1 MISVEEA
8 WAFLAQTEA
17 LSGHETVPL
26 CDAAGRVLSSDVAA
40 QRTQPPVHVSAMDG
54 YALRF
59 QDVSQGQTQFDIIG
73 EVPAGN
79 RFDGSLAEGQTVR
92 IFTGAAVPDGADHI
106 VIQEDVTRD
115 GTQMRLTAPQDKP
128 AHIRRAGQD
137 FAGGDILLSAG
148 RVLTAADLAL
158 AANGNHAD
166 LCVTPRPRIAFIAS
180 GDELKPAGQAL
191 GEVDI
196 PDSLGAALAA
206 LVSQWG
212 GVPVGH
218 ALTPDDPAQF
228 AAAVQALPQADI
240 YVPIGGASVGAYD
253 FAKQVFADL
262 GYQMVFSKIAV
273 KPGKPCWFATT
284 ASSSAS
290 SVALGLPGNP
300 ASAMVTAHLFL
311 RPLIAHLAGR
321 SAALPW
327 AHGRLTA
334 ALSANGGRENFLR
347 GEFSI
352 DDTGQVQ
359 LCASAKQDS
368 ALTSVFSAAN
378 CLIRR
383 PIEDAARQPGDV
395 VAFLPL

>member
-1 MISVEEA
+1 M
-8 WAFLAQTEA
+8 
-17 LSGHETVPL
+17 
-26 CDAAGRVLSSDVAA
+26 C
-40 QRTQPPVHVSAMDG
+40 
-54 YALRF
+54 
-59 QDVSQGQTQFDIIG
+59 
-73 EVPAGN
+73 
-79 RFDGSLAEGQTVR
+79 
-92 IFTGAAVPDGADHI
+92 
-106 VIQEDVTRD
+106 
-115 GTQMRLTAPQDKP
+115 RL
-128 AHIRRAGQD
+128 
-137 FAGGDILLSAG
+137 
-148 RVLTAADLAL
+148 
-158 AANGNHAD
+158 
-166 LCVTPRPRIAFIAS
+166 
-180 GDELKPAGQAL
+180 
-191 GEVDI
+191 
-196 PDSLGAALAA
+196 
-206 LVSQWG
+206 
-212 GVPVGH
+212 
-218 ALTPDDPAQF
+218 
-228 AAAVQALPQADI
+228 
-240 YVPIGGASVGAYD
+240 GASVGAYD

-284 ASSSAS
+284 SSSSSAS

-321 SAALPW
+321 AAALPW

-359 LCASAKQDS
+359 LCASSKQDS

>member
-8 WAFLAQTEA
+8 WAFLAQTKA
-17 LSGHETVPL
+17 LSGRETVPL
-26 CDAAGRVLSSDVAA
+26 SDAAGRVLSDDVAA

-79 RFDGSLAEGQTVR
+79 RFDGSLAEGQAVR

-115 GTQMRLTAPQDKP
+115 GAQIRITAPQDNP
-128 AHIRRAGQD
+128 VHIRRAGQD
-137 FAGGDILLSAG
+137 FASGDILLSAG

-166 LCVTPRPRIAFIAS
+166 LRVTPRPRIAFIAS
-180 GDELKPAGQAL
+180 GDELKPAGQAM
-191 GEVDI
+191 GEIDI
-196 PDSLGAALAA
+196 PDSLAAALAA

-273 KPGKPCWFATT
+273 KPGKPCWFAEMPERL
-284 ASSSAS
+284 
-290 SVALGLPGNP
+290 VLGLPGNP
-300 ASAMVTAHLFL
+300 SSALVTATLFL
-311 RPLIAHLAGR
+311 RPLIERLAGR
-321 SAALPW
+321 PVQPLAQRLLTGCLTHDLPANGPRESW
-327 AHGRLTA
+327 LRGSWSTDADGRLTVA
-334 ALSANGGRENFLR
+334 VSGR
-347 GEFSI
+347 
-352 DDTGQVQ
+352 
-359 LCASAKQDS
+359 QDS
-368 ALTSVFSAAN
+368 ALTTVFAAADCLVRREKETPALKAGAPVSV
-378 CLIRR
+378 
-383 PIEDAARQPGDV
+383 
-395 VAFLPL
+395 LPL